1 MSTLRVDTIANTAG
15 VTNQRVLQMVN
26 LVYSTQSSMTVGTT
40 DTNIT
45 GMNLSIT
52 PVKSGSKFRIDV
64 RLFGEMQQSYNCM
77 FNIHRGTTRL
87 NTTSNLDYHGLATML
102 QTYGAGI
109 NDSTTPDILNLSTI
123 DSTGS
128 TAGTPITYKLVAS
141 SAANRT
147 LWINRCFAAPA
158 SSAETGISEIIITEI
173 GT

>member
-26 LVYSTQSSMTVGTT
+26 LVYSTQGSMTVGAT
-40 DTNIT
+40 DTDIT

-64 RLFGEMQQSYNCM
+64 RLFGESSAAWACS

-87 NTTSNLDYHGLATML
+87 NTTSNLNYHGLSMMT
-102 QTYGAGI
+102 QTYGAAA
-109 NDSTTPDILNLSTI
+109 DSSTTPEILTLATI

-141 SAANRT
+141 GASTT
-147 LWINRCFAAPA
+147 LWINRCFGAPA
-158 SSAETGISEIIITEI
+158 FGNETGISEIIITEI